1 VCLVARLVLVYRV
14 DSVNPSLG
22 AYYVEI
28 LALVFM
34 TLAFYRLSS
43 FAYHAAK
50 TRRFALYTGAA
61 VVLCMTALAD
71 SEGLSALL
79 LYIGGALAL
88 LGFLL
93 LWLTEGQSV
102 SEIVEND
109 GLGGT

>member
-1 VCLVARLVLVYRV
+1 
-14 DSVNPSLG
+14 
-22 AYYVEI
+22 
-28 LALVFM
+28 
-34 TLAFYRLSS
+34 
-43 FAYHAAK
+43 
-50 TRRFALYTGAA
+50 
-61 VVLCMTALAD
+61 MTALAD

-79 LYIGGALAL
+79 LYIGGALTL

>member
-1 VCLVARLVLVYRV
+1 MLVYRV

-50 TRRFALYTGAA
+50 TRRFALYAGAA
-61 VVLCMTALAD
+61 VALCMTALAD

-109 GLGGT
+109 GLGGA